1 MKRISKK
8 REQGSVLVMTL
19 LACMV
24 IATVLASYLAFIS
37 VRYNL
42 TVRSTGWN
50 AAIPVLE
57 AGVEEAFTHLNN
69 DATPTANGWTAGV
82 VGGQP
87 VHTKN
92 RNLTDGSYYD
102 VTIYN
107 ATSKNPMIYS
117 SGFVP
122 APLSGG
128 YTKRTV
134 RVTAARLKTF
144 PAAISANGKVSLGGG
159 AIMDS
164 YKSSLGA
171 YSTNKNGLG
180 TNGAIATDFGGSP
193 AISVGNAHIYGTLTT
208 GPLGTVAINNGTV
221 GDATW
226 NATHTGIQPGFTD
239 DDMNV
244 IFPPNVPPTGTF
256 LPPPLYTY
264 GTGKNITNV
273 YELGND
279 TYQMSSFSSS
289 DYFHPMIVKGNATL
303 YVKGDVK
310 VTGDGYIMIQT
321 NASLTL
327 YAEGKNNVISGTSL
341 VNITGKPANF
351 SYIGVGNNAKL
362 DISGQ
367 GSFVGTINAPQ
378 TDLSMSGTAQV
389 YGAAIINTF
398 SSSGSASLHYD
409 EDLDAFR
416 KLRVKAWKEL

>member
-19 LACMV
+19 VACAV
-24 IATVLASYLAFIS
+24 IATMLAGYLAFIS

-42 TVRSTGWN
+42 TVRSMGWN

-87 VHTKN
+87 VNTKN
-92 RNLTDGSYYD
+92 RNFADGSHYN

-134 RVTAARLKTF
+134 RVTAARLKMF
-144 PAAISANGKVSLGGG
+144 PAAIAANGKVDLGGG
-159 AIMDS
+159 AIIDS

-171 YSTNKNGLG
+171 YSINKNGLG
-180 TNGAIATDFGGSP
+180 TNGAIATNFKGAP

-208 GPLGTVAINNGTV
+208 GPLGTVSINSGTV

-244 IFPPNVPPTGTF
+244 VFPTNAAPTGTF
-256 LPPPLYTY
+256 LSPPVVNY
-264 GTGKNITNV
+264 GGATNV
-273 YELGND
+273 WELGND

-289 DYFHPMIVKGNATL
+289 TYLKPMIVKGKATL
-303 YVKGDVK
+303 I
-310 VTGDGYIMIQT
+310 VTGDFKVTDTGYIKIQT

-327 YAEGKNNVISGTSL
+327 YAGGNNNVLAGEGVINLG
-341 VNITGKPANF
+341 GQPANF
-351 SYIGVGNNAKL
+351 SYIGLETNKKL
-362 DISGQ
+362 SYAGIAA
-367 GSFVGTINAPQ
+367 FVGTINAPQ
-378 TDLSMSGTAQV
+378 TDFSMSGNAVV
-389 YGAAIINTF
+389 YGAAIVNTYT
-398 SSSGSASLHYD
+398 SSGNASLHYD
-409 EDLDAFR
+409 EDLDAWK
-416 KLRVKAWKEL
+416 KLRVGNWKEL